1 MQVLTEE
8 SNLRNIAEAIRNKRG
23 TSNMMSPAEM
33 APEIEKIKTG
43 QEDPWDPIQY
53 AKEYRKEKGYPN
65 IPSCRQIPEE
75 WCTYITFDLKDTSEL
90 SFYISFRVEDKYK
103 GEISES
109 EGWNCKKVAFKVLK
123 YNNDVLYKEE
133 NICYYMGYELKDNR
147 WTRNDNYKY
156 ENYLSVINTGSSY
169 NKMQIASSNINSI
182 AYDKDYNVKYNFIV
196 LKIENCTMQEFS
208 WSKNITDLSY
218 KVLMLPYDSYDNTG
232 SQISNHYQ
240 PEIFSFEFS
249 PLDEEYREKVE
260 GKYNQKYIKL
270 SRFNLVILQEFNN
283 VTLSAESLPELRRIP
298 KKLTFKDVGSDS
310 YYFFYSCPKI
320 EHLYDYDFNY
330 FEAKNAYFGSES
342 SPNLTIEN
350 LTIKTRVLYNFFNIN
365 NLGIENTVTE
375 VYNREEKKWDYVDDD
390 IYLNLSGSKYNCGFC
405 SVKNLYINGR
415 LYYIYPIS
423 KKIDIESDSGYGFAF
438 IENISF
444 GPKGKIVSS
453 QALHHLF
460 SMQKR
465 LKTFP
470 PNIIDYFSE
479 ENISDTYEWFYNT
492 RNIETEYIDL
502 KNKKLGTS
510 YYTFANTGLKEI
522 RNLNLEG
529 CTIAPYFLSN
539 GPKKITPYPTFDF
552 KGSGDLEC
560 SFYNSIDIDFDKF
573 IFYERKYNFDQTF
586 RSCKII
592 SNRADRN
599 VVFNAGVE
607 PSFSYTFLNSSF
619 DNINNF
625 TINCTNGT
633 RLGEYKIDNVQY
645 RPIGLEAYEGNCKSL
660 SLMLNSSEPL
670 KMYNARIGIKNVL
683 LDRLSFENT
692 RDSMYMFNTNRMKNL
707 IILDIDENNYMI
719 DSNWSSSSYKA
730 DNVYVP
736 DDKYDLINNNWNKY
750 YITNLKKLSEIPDDL
765 RQLFPQLQ

>member
-53 AKEYRKEKGYPN
+53 AKEYRKEKGYPD

-75 WCTYITFDLKDTSEL
+75 WCTYMTFDLKNTKEL
-90 SFYISFRVEDKYK
+90 KFSIGFRVEDKYR
-103 GEISES
+103 GQISEL

-123 YNNDVLYKEE
+123 YNNDTLYKEE

-147 WTRNDNYKY
+147 WTKNYNHKY
-156 ENYLSVINTGSSY
+156 ENYLSIGDSNSNYDMT
-169 NKMQIASSNINSI
+169 IASSNINSI

-196 LKIENCTMQEFS
+196 LKIENCTVQNFS

-218 KVLMLPYDSYDNTG
+218 KVLMLPYDSYGNTG
-232 SQISNHYQ
+232 DKISMYYK

-260 GKYNQKYIKL
+260 GNNQKYIKL

-283 VTLSAESLPELRRIP
+283 VTLSAEDLPELRRIP

-375 VYNREEKKWDYVDDD
+375 VYNREEKKWDYIDDD
-390 IYLNLSGSKYNCGFC
+390 IYLKLSGSKYNCGFC

-470 PNIIDYFSE
+470 SNIIDYFSE

-552 KGSGDLEC
+552 KGNGNLEC

-573 IFYERKYNFDQTF
+573 IFSENKYNFDQTF
-586 RSCKII
+586 AHCKII
-592 SNRADRN
+592 SNRDDRN

-607 PSFSYTFLNSSF
+607 PNFSYTFLNSSF

-670 KMYNARIGIKNVL
+670 KMYNAQIGIKNVL

-692 RDSMYMFNTNRMKNL
+692 RDSMYMFNTYYMKNL

>member
-53 AKEYRKEKGYPN
+53 AKEYRKEKGYPD
-65 IPSCRQIPEE
+65 IPSCRQMPEE
-75 WCTYITFDLKDTSEL
+75 WCTYMTFDLKDTSEL
-90 SFYISFRVEDKYK
+90 KFSIGFRVEDKYK
-103 GEISES
+103 GQISES

-123 YNNDVLYKEE
+123 YNNDTLYKEE

-147 WTRNDNYKY
+147 WTKNYDHKY
-156 ENYLSVINTGSSY
+156 ENYLSIGDSY
-169 NKMQIASSNINSI
+169 SNYDMTIASSNINSI

-196 LKIENCTMQEFS
+196 LKIENCTVQEFS

-218 KVLMLPYDSYDNTG
+218 KVLMLPEDSYDNTG
-232 SQISNHYQ
+232 SLISYSYQ

-249 PLDEEYREKVE
+249 PLDEEYKERIEN
-260 GKYNQKYIKL
+260 GYYKYIKL
-270 SRFNLVILQEFNN
+270 QNFNLVILQEFNN
-283 VTLSAESLPELRRIP
+283 VTLYTDNLPELRRIP

-310 YYFFYSCPKI
+310 YYFFHNCPKI

-330 FEAKNAYFGSES
+330 FEAKYAYFGSEN
-342 SPNLTIEN
+342 SPNLTLEN
-350 LTIKTRVLYNFFNIN
+350 LTIKTSSFYNYFNIN
-365 NLGIENTVTE
+365 NLGIESSLTE
-375 VYNREEKKWDYVDDD
+375 VYDRQEKKWVYVEDD
-390 IYLNLSGSKYNCGFC
+390 IGLLIGGVKYNLGIC
-405 SVKNLYINGR
+405 SIKNLYINGR
-415 LYYIYPIS
+415 LNSIYPVSENINVL
-423 KKIDIESDSGYGFAF
+423 SDSEYGFPF

-444 GPKGKIVSS
+444 GPKGKILNNTV
-453 QALHHLF
+453 LRNLF
-460 SMQKR
+460 SIQKR

-470 PNIIDYFSE
+470 PNIIDYFSGE
-479 ENISDTYEWFYNT
+479 KISNTYKWFYKT
-492 RNIETEYIDL
+492 LSIETEYIDL
-502 KNKKLGTS
+502 KNKKLTGT
-510 YYTFANTGLKEI
+510 YYTFADTSLKEI
-522 RNLNLEG
+522 KNLNLEG
-529 CTIAPYFLSN
+529 CTIEPFFLSN
-539 GPKKITPYPTFDF
+539 GPKKITPYPTFDLS
-552 KGSGDLEC
+552 KSYGLMN

-573 IFYERKYNFDQTF
+573 IFSENKYNFDQTF
-586 RSCKII
+586 AHCKII
-592 SNRADRN
+592 SNRDDRN

-607 PSFSYTFLNSSF
+607 PNFSYTFFNSSF

-633 RLGEYKIDNVQY
+633 RLGEYKINNVQY
-645 RPIGLEAYEGNCKSL
+645 RPIGLQAYEGNCKSL

-736 DDKYDLINNNWNKY
+736 DDKYDLINNNWNKNR
-750 YITNLKKLSEIPDDL
+750 ITNLKKLSEIPDDL

>member
-1 MQVLTEE
+1 
-8 SNLRNIAEAIRNKRG
+8 
-23 TSNMMSPAEM
+23 MMSPAEM

-53 AKEYRKEKGYPN
+53 AKEYRKEKGYPE

-75 WCTYITFDLKDTSEL
+75 WCTYMTFDLKNTKEL
-90 SFYISFRVEDKYK
+90 KFSIGFRVEDKYK
-103 GEISES
+103 GQISEL

-123 YNNDVLYKEE
+123 YNNNTLYKEE

-147 WTRNDNYKY
+147 WTKNYDHKY
-156 ENYLSVINTGSSY
+156 ENYLSIGDSY
-169 NKMQIASSNINSI
+169 SNYDMTIASSNINSI

-196 LKIENCTMQEFS
+196 LKIENCTVQELS

-218 KVLMLPYDSYDNTG
+218 KVLMLPKDSYDNTG
-232 SQISNHYQ
+232 SLISHSLK

-249 PLDEEYREKVE
+249 PLDEEYKEKIE
-260 GKYNQKYIKL
+260 KDSQKYIKL
-270 SRFNLVILQEFNN
+270 SQFNLVILQEFNN
-283 VTLSAESLPELRRIP
+283 VTLSSESLPELRRIP
-298 KKLTFKDVGSDS
+298 KKLTFKDVGSDY
-310 YYFFYSCPKI
+310 YYFFYHCPKI

-350 LTIKTRVLYNFFNIN
+350 LTIKTRRLYNFFNIN

-539 GPKKITPYPTFDF
+539 GPKKITPYPTFDLS
-552 KGSGDLEC
+552 KSSNLSN

-573 IFYERKYNFDQTF
+573 IFSENKYIFDQTF

-607 PSFSYTFLNSSF
+607 PNFSYTFLNSSF

-670 KMYNARIGIKNVL
+670 KMYNAQIGIKNVL

-750 YITNLKKLSEIPDDL
+750 HITNLKKLSEIPDDL